1 MSLREAWESEARNWI
16 AWARAPRHD
25 SYWRFHRDRFL
36 PLLPAPAGPA
46 LDVGCGEGRLTR
58 DLRDRGYDVTGIDAS
73 PTLLAAARDADPDG
87 RYVEADAARLPV
99 PDEAAALVVAFMS
112 FQDVDDLDGALSEA
126 ARVLA
131 PGGHLCMAIVHP
143 MNSAGTFIEHTPDA
157 PFVIRESY
165 FERRRTRDTFER
177 DGLRMTFTS
186 EHRPLQVYADGLAAA
201 GFAIERLVEVADSSA
216 PPGDRWQRLPMF
228 LHLRAV
234 RPAGGVHPGASG

>member
-1 MSLREAWESEARNWI
+1 MSLRDAWEAEARSWI
-16 AWARAPRHD
+16 AWARAPGHD

-36 PLLPAPAGPA
+36 PLLPPPAGPT

-73 PTLLAAARDADPDG
+73 PTLLAAARNADHDG
-87 RYVEADAARLPV
+87 RYIEADAARLPIA
-99 PDEAAALVVAFMS
+99 DASAALVVAFMS
-112 FQDVDDLDGALSEA
+112 LQDVDDLAGALGEA

-143 MNSAGTFIEHTPDA
+143 MTSAGTFIERTADA

-177 DGLRMTFTS
+177 DGLRMTFAS

-201 GFAIERLVEVADSSA
+201 GLVIERLAEIADSSA
-216 PPGDRWQRLPMF
+216 PPGDRWQRMPRF
-228 LHLRAV
+228 LHLRGV
-234 RPAGGVHPGASG
+234 RPASAWRPGGNG